1 MAVRPPS
8 PALVVS
14 CIALTVALGG
24 TGYAITSLPKNSVG
38 ANQIKKSA
46 VTSAKVKDGSLVAA
60 DFKAGVLT
68 TLAGTQ
74 GAKGATGATG
84 EAGATGANGATGAS
98 GAAGLIG
105 PTGPTGATGPTA
117 SAYGVS
123 NSVVA
128 LSAGGAP
135 TAVIRLTTASPT
147 SGALVLPTA
156 MRVFVMADVNAY
168 KSSSLAGTVGNL
180 TCRVRWAE
188 GAGSFTTL
196 SPLPSSTFPDVT
208 ATEVWQSMSVNAQ
221 VDLPAGS
228 YDFLVECFA
237 SNSALEGTAALRV
250 LDAKMNVVA
259 AAA

>member
-1 MAVRPPS
+1 MSCV
-8 PALVVS
+8 AL
-14 CIALTVALGG
+14 AVALGG
-24 TGYAITSLPKNSVG
+24 TGYAVTNLPKNSVG

-84 EAGATGANGATGAS
+84 EAGATGANGATGVS

-168 KSSSLAGTVGNL
+168 KGYRDAATVGNL
-180 TCRVRWAE
+180 TCRVRWGVA

-196 SPLPSSTFPDVT
+196 TPLPSSTFPDVVG
-208 ATEVWQSMSVNAQ
+208 APAVWQSMSVNAQ

-228 YDFLVECFA
+228 YDFQVQCFA
-237 SNSALEGTAALRV
+237 SNSALLGTAALSV
-250 LDAKMNVVA
+250 HDAEMNVVA